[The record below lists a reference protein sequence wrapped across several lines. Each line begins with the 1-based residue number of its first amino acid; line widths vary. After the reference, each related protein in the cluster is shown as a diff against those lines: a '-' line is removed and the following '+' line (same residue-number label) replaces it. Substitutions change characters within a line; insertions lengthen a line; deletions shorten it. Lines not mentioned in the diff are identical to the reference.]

1 MLSAARLATTR
12 IARANAPRAVNAL
25 GATRSMV
32 IGDTFGAKEKVEEDR
47 YIRAREQEIA
57 VAKAKAA
64 AAEANYKELEGMDK
78 EKMAAKS
85 AAMNEIA
92 DLLAQTGDVISEAG
106 LANLARWKIQGSK

>member
-1 MLSAARLATTR
+1 MA
-12 IARANAPRAVNAL
+12 
-25 GATRSMV
+25 

-57 VAKAKAA
+57 EAKAKAA